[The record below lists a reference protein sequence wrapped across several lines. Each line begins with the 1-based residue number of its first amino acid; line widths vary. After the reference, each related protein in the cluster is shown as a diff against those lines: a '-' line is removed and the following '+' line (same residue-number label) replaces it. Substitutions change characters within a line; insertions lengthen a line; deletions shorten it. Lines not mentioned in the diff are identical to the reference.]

1 MLIIYFF
8 THIFKNYETF
18 LIFFSLLTI
27 LIKKMFLKLILIYFN
42 NIYIYM
48 ETQNEIAETQN
59 EIMRLIETHMLPYK
73 FVINKVDDMVEDE
86 GYIIKLVN
94 DINEEIGSLHFVI
107 TNHTLRQKQGRST
120 DRQHPEGSEELVIQL
135 RWLGVNQ
142 PYLGKNYGILILI
155 YGMCIISKEYP
166 KLLYSIVDDDSDR
179 TDSLKHN
186 IYSKLGFTFDDLTAI
201 SHNGKKVEGQ
211 GGPEKTAYLGGSFWH
226 DLYDKTYNI
235 INKKDNGGIPLSR
248 KSLSR
253 KVQASKARKSSKSRK
268 AKARKPES
276 KKKTSNVKKK
286 K

>member
-1 MLIIYFF
+1 
-8 THIFKNYETF
+8 
-18 LIFFSLLTI
+18 
-27 LIKKMFLKLILIYFN
+27 
-42 NIYIYM
+42 M
-48 ETQNEIAETQN
+48 ETQNEIEETARDTRDK
-59 EIMRLIETHMLPYK
+59 IIGLIEAHMLPYN

-107 TNHTLRQKQGRST
+107 TNHTLRQKHGRST
-120 DRQHPEGSEELVIQL
+120 ERRHPEGSEETVIQL

-166 KLLYSIVDDDSDR
+166 KLQYSIVDDDSDR
-179 TDSLKHN
+179 PDSLSRN

-226 DLYDKTYNI
+226 DLYDKTYKI
-235 INKKDNGGIPLSR
+235 IHNYTGGAGIPLSR

-253 KVQASKARKSSKSRK
+253 KVQARKASKASKASKTSKTSKSSKSRK

>member
-1 MLIIYFF
+1 
-8 THIFKNYETF
+8 
-18 LIFFSLLTI
+18 
-27 LIKKMFLKLILIYFN
+27 
-42 NIYIYM
+42 M

-94 DINEEIGSLHFVI
+94 DINEEIGSINFCI
-107 TNHTLRQKQGRST
+107 TNHTLYQKYGRST
-120 DRQHPEGSEELVIQL
+120 SRQHPKGSEETVIQL

-179 TDSLKHN
+179 TDSLSHN

-235 INKKDNGGIPLSR
+235 IRPFTGGAGIPLSR

-253 KVQASKARKSSKSRK
+253 KVQARKASKASKASKTSKTSKSSKSRK

>member
-1 MLIIYFF
+1 
-8 THIFKNYETF
+8 
-18 LIFFSLLTI
+18 
-27 LIKKMFLKLILIYFN
+27 
-42 NIYIYM
+42 M

-107 TNHTLRQKQGRST
+107 TTHTLRQKRGRST
-120 DRQHPEGSEELVIQL
+120 DRQHPEGSEETVIQL

-179 TDSLKHN
+179 TDSLSHN

-235 INKKDNGGIPLSR
+235 IRPFTGGAGIPLSR

-253 KVQASKARKSSKSRK
+253 KVQARKASKASKASKTSKTSKSSKSRK

>member
-27 LIKKMFLKLILIYFN
+27 LIKKMFLKLILKYFN

-48 ETQNEIAETQN
+48 ESRNEIEETARDTRDK
-59 EIMRLIETHMLPYK
+59 IIGLIEAHMLPYK

-107 TNHTLRQKQGRST
+107 TNHTLRQKHGRST
-120 DRQHPEGSEELVIQL
+120 ERQHPEGSEETVIQL

-155 YGMCIISKEYP
+155 YGMCIISKEYQ
-166 KLLYSIVDDDSDR
+166 KLQYSIVDDDSDR
-179 TDSLKHN
+179 PDSLSRN

-201 SHNGKKVEGQ
+201 SHNGKKVEVQ

-226 DLYDKTYNI
+226 DLYDKTYKI
-235 INKKDNGGIPLSR
+235 IHKKDNAGIPLSR
-248 KSLSR
+248 KSR
-253 KVQASKARKSSKSRK
+253 KVQARIASKAIKASKSSKAKSRK
-268 AKARKPES
+268 KQ
-276 KKKTSNVKKK
+276 VM
-286 K
+286 